1 MNRFRDTLPKESQ
14 TDPKK
19 IESAFKT
26 YCKDLKLKENRF
38 VSYILCWFRLKNV
51 QKYNFYLINFS
62 VTIWEELRMQP
73 LEFWE
78 KCQNPCHG
86 ECHLKKFVK
95 SSKRKTDKFANFDMV
110 SFFLLL

>member
-73 LEFWE
+73 LEF
-78 KCQNPCHG
+78 
-86 ECHLKKFVK
+86 
-95 SSKRKTDKFANFDMV
+95 
-110 SFFLLL
+110 